1 MTDSEH
7 SLPCTDPASTGTGV
21 PAQPPPPVS
30 ASASRALPSS
40 LVPLPSRCFLLKEDA
55 LSSKRLFVRPLQCGS
70 LLLAQLCCL
79 AECFLS
85 FSCFSPSPAVFAC
98 SWSWR
103 PTTSPSCQQESTAPS
118 RTSRRWMGWWWAA
131 RSSASLQLPRKCP
144 RSSQRMVSIPQPL
157 CLHLSLPSSPHIP
170 VSLCFLT
177 KQDLAPESLRPGKPE
192 EQEGCWSCTAAHR
205 GMSCGNVR
213 VFLWARERKD

>member
-79 AECFLS
+79 AECFL
-85 FSCFSPSPAVFAC
+85 FSLFPVFPPLPPSLLAAGLGDLQRPRAV
-98 SWSWR
+98 SRSQLHLRGPLGDGWVGGGQPDPVHLS
-103 PTTSPSCQQESTAPS
+103 SCQGGAPDHHGE
-118 RTSRRWMGWWWAA
+118 W
-131 RSSASLQLPRKCP
+131 
-144 RSSQRMVSIPQPL
+144 
-157 CLHLSLPSSPHIP
+157 
-170 VSLCFLT
+170 
-177 KQDLAPESLRPGKPE
+177 
-192 EQEGCWSCTAAHR
+192 
-205 GMSCGNVR
+205 
-213 VFLWARERKD
+213 